1 MTCTWRTPY
10 TPDIILSVL
19 HPCVSS
25 FSSNSPCHSLPYFS
39 FMANSFS
46 IHTKSLS
53 TPETTKINPDGV
65 ITTAS
70 RKPSSSTAST
80 MDLGSPTTRHTPKR
94 SRTATS
100 SPPSSYSHASSHHY
114 RPTSRSTAHSN
125 LTSRR
130 SSRHS
135 SPRRVP
141 TSASLTPSV
150 RSASRRP
157 PGQKRESLLALHRES
172 CRLFQVPGQEVLSPP
187 PVSTKMS
194 VQHISSAASSDIGSP
209 PLSPGLYAQS
219 SISDRSLDH
228 GRPSTIY
235 LIPAEPPC
243 KEPSNTVNTA
253 IDWTSPSTRRR
264 EYAKIDRASHGV
276 RGLWRKVAPR
286 WCQSRNDRMPFFEPD
301 KNGKAN
307 YEGSVR
313 RFRMDLP
320 DEPELARSRRG
331 GFRLGGRR
339 HTAV

>member
-1 MTCTWRTPY
+1 MAK
-10 TPDIILSVL
+10 
-19 HPCVSS
+19 S
-25 FSSNSPCHSLPYFS
+25 FP
-39 FMANSFS
+39 
-46 IHTKSLS
+46 IHTTSLS
-53 TPETTKINPDGV
+53 TPASETTKIIPDGD
-65 ITTAS
+65 ITSAS
-70 RKPSSSTAST
+70 RKPSSSINST
-80 MDLGSPTTRHTPKR
+80 MDLGSPNRHTPKR
-94 SRTATS
+94 TRTVTS
-100 SPPSSYSHASSHHY
+100 SPPSSHSHASSHHY

-125 LTSRR
+125 PTSRR

-135 SPRRVP
+135 SHRRVP
-141 TSASLTPSV
+141 TSVSLTPSV
-150 RSASRRP
+150 HSASRRP

-172 CRLFQVPGQEVLSPP
+172 CRLFQVPDQEVMTPP
-187 PVSTKMS
+187 PISTKMS

-219 SISDRSLDH
+219 SVSDRSLDH

-235 LIPAEPPC
+235 PIPAEPPC
-243 KEPSNTVNTA
+243 KQPSHTINTV

-264 EYAKIDRASHGV
+264 EYAKIDRASRGV

-286 WCQSRNDRMPFFEPD
+286 WCQFGNDRMPFFEPD

-331 GFRLGGRR
+331 GFKLRGRR

>member
-1 MTCTWRTPY
+1 
-10 TPDIILSVL
+10 
-19 HPCVSS
+19 
-25 FSSNSPCHSLPYFS
+25 
-39 FMANSFS
+39 MANSFS

-53 TPETTKINPDGV
+53 TPAPETTEINPDGD
-65 ITTAS
+65 ITSAS
-70 RKPSSSTAST
+70 RKLSSSTAST
-80 MDLGSPTTRHTPKR
+80 MDLGSPTRHTPKR

-125 LTSRR
+125 STSRR

-135 SPRRVP
+135 SSRRVP
-141 TSASLTPSV
+141 TSVSLTSSV
-150 RSASRRP
+150 HSASRRP

-172 CRLFQVPGQEVLSPP
+172 CRLFQVPDQEVLPAQP
-187 PVSTKMS
+187 ISTKMS
-194 VQHISSAASSDIGSP
+194 VQHISSAVSSNVGSP

-235 LIPAEPPC
+235 PISAEPPC
-243 KEPSNTVNTA
+243 KEPSNTVNTV

-286 WCQSRNDRMPFFEPD
+286 WCRFGNDRMPFFEPD
-301 KNGKAN
+301 KHGKAN